1 MITIK
6 RVHRPYGLIVD
17 GHAGAPRNEQNHDL
31 VCCAVSTLM
40 QTLLYSASRQ
50 GHMIDHDTTE
60 GHMEIRVHEDDT
72 FDRMLAQTFMVVED
86 GLQMLVDAYPG
97 QIKFVDENAGMRL

>member
-17 GHAGAPRNEQNHDL
+17 GHAGSMMNERDHDL
-31 VCCAVSTLM
+31 VCCAVSVLM

-60 GHMEIRVHEDDT
+60 GHMEIRVNDDYS
-72 FDRMLAQTFMVVED
+72 FDRLLAQTFMVVED
-86 GLQMLVDAYPG
+86 GLQMLADAYPK
-97 QIKFVDENAGMRL
+97 QIKFLDGNDGMRL